1 MATLG
6 RATLLVLVSLV
17 ILIVGIL
24 MIGDSERTI
33 RDFYGSHVWW
43 EPNGLRLGIFITIMG
58 TLALAG
64 STKVLSVAWN
74 KDIQESRQK
83 WKVERSPPETPKQ

>member
-1 MATLG
+1 MG

-17 ILIVGIL
+17 MIIVGIL
-24 MIGDSERTI
+24 VIGDSERTI
-33 RDFYGSHVWW
+33 HDYNGSYVWW
-43 EPNGLRLGIFITIMG
+43 EPDGLRLGIFLTIMG

-64 STKVLSVAWN
+64 STKVLSVVWD

-83 WKVERSPPETPKQ
+83 WKAEHLPPEAPKQ